1 MNRRDFV
8 TTTVGS
14 LALTGVGLTAQ
25 GRRSNP
31 IQESPDPVEDL
42 VMGQT
47 NQELK
52 RLNAELKNKP
62 KGLGALRS
70 LESTLTIGAAHVQK
84 HVDPE
89 IRRALKRINREHLI
103 NQMVDAEPKLTR
115 QKAGQVIAALEKHG
129 LSEYMRDH
137 AKYMRL
143 LHDRLEKEGPLQRVS
158 ATNLVQSSCQRAE
171 ANYEFWGFFS
181 LVLCLISIGVP
192 VLVPGCIGAS
202 AIALGMSIIMLWE
215 C

>member
-25 GRRSNP
+25 GRRP
-31 IQESPDPVEDL
+31 TPTPPDPLMDQ
-42 VMGQT
+42 M
-47 NQELK
+47 NQELEHI
-52 RLNAELKNKP
+52 NAELKAKP
-62 KGLGALRS
+62 KGLGALRA
-70 LESTLTIGAAHVQK
+70 LESTLAVSAAHVQQK
-84 HVDPE
+84 VDPE
-89 IRRALKRINREHLI
+89 IRKALRQMNREHLI

-115 QKAGQVIAALEKHG
+115 QKAGQIIATLQKQG
-129 LSEYMRDH
+129 LSGLMRDH
-137 AKYMRL
+137 AKQVRK
-143 LHDRLEKEGPLQRVS
+143 LHDRLEKEGPLQRIS
-158 ATNLVQSSCQRAE
+158 TTNLVQYDQSGTCERAE
-171 ANYEFWGFFS
+171 ASYEFWGFFS